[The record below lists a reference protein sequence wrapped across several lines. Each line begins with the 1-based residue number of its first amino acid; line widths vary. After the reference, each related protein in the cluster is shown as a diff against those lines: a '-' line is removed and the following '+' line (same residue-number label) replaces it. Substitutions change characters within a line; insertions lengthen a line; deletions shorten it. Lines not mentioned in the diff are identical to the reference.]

1 MADRDREQRHNFL
14 AFATDYIFFATA
26 MGVIN
31 SNTVLPTFATQLGA
45 STTVV
50 GALVTVLSVCWTLP
64 QLIAGNVV
72 SRFERKKPLMLRM
85 ALIGRPLL
93 LALGVLIA
101 LTRAQPPGLILV
113 ALFGAFALFLGID
126 SFSAVSWFDILG
138 RAFPPERRGGYIAV
152 WQVGKSVML
161 LGISALVGFILSEG
175 GPPFPYNYALLF
187 CIAGVFLLIAV
198 FGLSRIHEPP
208 PASGE
213 ATTTYVAWRDFGRHV
228 TRLWRED
235 ARLRRISIA
244 RVLFTL
250 STMAFPFYILYA
262 TDELHFS
269 AQIIGV
275 FIAAQT
281 VGMLVA
287 SIALGRIADRYGAHR
302 TIQVGALLAI
312 SAPILALV
320 IVFTPRGQVGILRDA
335 YAWIYICMGL
345 SENLLMLG
353 YLNYAVDIAP
363 VSQRAIYMGTFNAL
377 ATIGVFGPTIGGW
390 LLSRT
395 SYAVLFAVALACGI
409 GALALAFH
417 LPAVRVHAHPPN
429 DAPASPQP

>member
-1 MADRDREQRHNFL
+1 MTNRDREQRRNFL

-31 SNTVLPTFATQLGA
+31 SNTVLPTFATRLGA

-50 GALVTVLSVCWTLP
+50 GALITVFSVCWTLP
-64 QLIAGNVV
+64 QLIAGNVA

-85 ALIGRPLL
+85 ALIGRPMM

-101 LTRAQPPGLILV
+101 LTQAQPSWLILV
-113 ALFGAFALFLGID
+113 ALLGAFSLFLGAD

-138 RAFPPERRGGYIAV
+138 RAFPPERRGGYIAL

-161 LGISALVGFILSEG
+161 LGVSALVGFVLSES

-187 CIAGVFLLIAV
+187 SVAGILLLIAV
-198 FGLSRIHEPP
+198 FGLSHIHEPP
-208 PASGE
+208 PVSGE
-213 ATTTYVAWRDFGRHV
+213 AATTYVAWRDFGCHV
-228 TRLWRED
+228 VRLWWED

-250 STMAFPFYILYA
+250 SMMAFPFYILYA

-287 SIALGRIADRYGAHR
+287 SITLGRIADRHGAYR
-302 TIQVGALLAI
+302 TIQIGALLAV
-312 SAPILALV
+312 SAPILAL
-320 IVFTPRGQVGILRDA
+320 IAVFAPGERVNVLRNA

-345 SENLLMLG
+345 SENLMMLG

-363 VSQRAIYMGTFNAL
+363 PSQRAIYMGTFNAL

-390 LLSRT
+390 LLNRT

-409 GALALAFH
+409 GAFALAFS
-417 LPAVRVHAHPPN
+417 LPAVHVRTHPQSELS
-429 DAPASPQP
+429 ASSHL